1 MKIVERVFLM
11 RLREMVEI
19 DEMQCGFMPQKGTVD
34 ALFMTRMLQARYGRK
49 KRMLYMG
56 FVVWRRHLIVC

>member
-19 DEMQCGFMPQKGTVD
+19 DECSV
-34 ALFMTRMLQARYGRK
+34 ASCH
-49 KRMLYMG
+49 
-56 FVVWRRHLIVC
+56 RRVLWTHCS